1 MKIRTHLGVCRRGS
15 SGSLKDEIRNKTVD
29 LEGDMLT
36 LRPLASCGFCFPE
49 QVSQKHSPKATHAP
63 NMKKFSGEVGS
74 AHSPLPDPS
83 PSGEGDTPHTPAL
96 GTWFVPPPSCF
107 QKALGTMLL
116 ALLHFT
122 DFCTFICNV

>member
-63 NMKKFSGEVGS
+63 NMKNFSGEVGS
-74 AHSPLPDPS
+74 AHSPLPRPLSQWGGGHPS
-83 PSGEGDTPHTPAL
+83 HSRL
-96 GTWFVPPPSCF
+96 GHLVRT
-107 QKALGTMLL
+107 A
-116 ALLHFT
+116 
-122 DFCTFICNV
+122 TFLFPKSTGYDVISSVTFYRFLYLYL